1 MSSSKRRL
9 FAVLAFLLLLTSCKC
24 IFWSDAQDTE
34 AILNSIKKDYH
45 AILEKDQARQAKLDK
60 LQRENIALKTEIIQ
74 LRAKRQDTSSS
85 GGMLWAISRLA
96 GTAVAR
102 KGLNIGWNLLND
114 IMGYEFVGFE
124 QYPFLLEE
132 EEGGFMK

>member
-9 FAVLAFLLLLTSCKC
+9 FAVLAVLSLLTSGKC
-24 IFWSDAQDTE
+24 IVRSQDDTE
-34 AILNSIKKDYH
+34 ALLNSIKKDYY
-45 AILEKDQARQAKLDK
+45 AILEKDHARQAKLDD
-60 LQRENIALKTEIIQ
+60 LQHENIALKAEIIK
-74 LRAKRQDTSSS
+74 LKAAKGQDTSSS
-85 GGMLWAISRLA
+85 GGMLWAISRMA